1 MEVVLERGLAACRS
15 GDWNRGLTDLG
26 RLADLQTELPAV
38 FYSYLGYGVALREKR
53 IRDGIRLCEHAVK
66 LEFYQPENYFNL
78 ARTYLLADN
87 RRKAFEAV
95 SKGLQMDRGNRQLRG
110 LLQEMGARRRPV
122 IPFLSR
128 DNPVNRFLG
137 RIRHDMQSSKKRK
150 KQ

>member
-1 MEVVLERGLAACRS
+1 MEVVLERGLAACRR
-15 GDWNRGLTDLG
+15 GDWDRGLADLG

-53 IRDGIRLCEHAVK
+53 IRDGIRLCQHAVK
-66 LEFYQPENYFNL
+66 LEFYQPENYLNL

-95 SKGLQMDRGNRQLRG
+95 SKGLQMDRGNRELRG
-110 LLQEMGARRRPV
+110 LLQQMGARRRPV

-137 RIRHDMQSSKKRK
+137 RVRNDMQGSKKKTR
-150 KQ
+150 